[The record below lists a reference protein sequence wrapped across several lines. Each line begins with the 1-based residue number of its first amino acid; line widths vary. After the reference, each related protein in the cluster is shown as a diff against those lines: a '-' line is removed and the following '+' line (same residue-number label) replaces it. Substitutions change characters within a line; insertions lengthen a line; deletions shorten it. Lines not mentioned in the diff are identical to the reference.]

1 VELRRT
7 PSDLTEASA
16 VGVGAFGGGGVTLQ
30 PPLIVQLTL
39 NNITQ
44 MNNDVKRVSR
54 LDQVRALSDPTRLR
68 LLELFKER
76 RLTTKQAAQILGHPP
91 TRLYH
96 HVNLLERL
104 GFIRLVEE
112 RQNRGTVEK
121 YFEAVARAFAVDP
134 ALFEGDSPRAQKARS
149 LAANMLTTV
158 LDRARMEAA
167 DSIAAGF
174 IGADE
179 REAPLVVHVR
189 LTTTEKRIQQV
200 KARMQRCLQ
209 DIRKKPAAKMI
220 GETRT
225 YTLLMGCYR
234 VRTEAN

>member
-1 VELRRT
+1 M
-7 PSDLTEASA
+7 SA
-16 VGVGAFGGGGVTLQ
+16 
-30 PPLIVQLTL
+30 
-39 NNITQ
+39 

-76 RLTTKQAAQILGHPP
+76 RLTTKQAAQILGQPP

-112 RQNRGTVEK
+112 RPNRGTVER

-149 LAANMLTTV
+149 LAANLLMTV

-167 DSIAAGF
+167 ESIATGLV
-174 IGADE
+174 GPDD
-179 REAPLVVHVR
+179 REAPLVVHVH
-189 LTTTEKRIQQV
+189 LTTTEKEIQHV
-200 KARMQRCLQ
+200 KTRLQRCFQ
-209 DIRKKPAAKMI
+209 QIRKKPAPRTP
-220 GETRT
+220 GELRS

-234 VRTEAN
+234 VRTESK

>member
-1 VELRRT
+1 M
-7 PSDLTEASA
+7 
-16 VGVGAFGGGGVTLQ
+16 
-30 PPLIVQLTL
+30 L
-39 NNITQ
+39 NNMAT

-76 RLTTKQAAQILGHPP
+76 RLTTKQAAQILGQPP

-112 RQNRGTVEK
+112 RPNRGTVEK

-149 LAANMLTTV
+149 LAANMLMTV

-167 DSIAAGF
+167 ESIATGLV
-174 IGADE
+174 GADD
-179 REAPLVVHVR
+179 REAPLVVHVQ
-189 LTTTEKRIQQV
+189 LTTTEKEIQHV
-200 KARMQRCLQ
+200 KTRLQRCVHE
-209 DIRKKPAAKMI
+209 IRKKPAPRAS
-220 GETRT
+220 GELRT
-225 YTLLMGCYR
+225 YTLLIGCYR
-234 VRTEAN
+234 VRTEFR

>member
-1 VELRRT
+1 MRER
-7 PSDLTEASA
+7 S
-16 VGVGAFGGGGVTLQ
+16 
-30 PPLIVQLTL
+30 PPYCAPRLIVQLVL
-39 NNITQ
+39 NNISAV
-44 MNNDVKRVSR
+44 NNDVKRVSR

-76 RLTTKQAAQILGHPP
+76 PLTTKQAAQILGHPP

-112 RQNRGTVEK
+112 RPNRGTVER

-149 LAANMLTTV
+149 LAANVLTTV

-167 DSIAAGF
+167 ESVAAGLV
-174 IGADE
+174 GADD
-179 REAPLVVHVR
+179 REAPLIVHVH
-189 LTTTEKRIQQV
+189 LTTTEKRIQHV
-200 KARMQRCLQ
+200 KTRLQRCLHE
-209 DIRKKPAAKMI
+209 IRRKPAAKTT
-220 GETRT
+220 GESRT

-234 VRTEAN
+234 VRTEAK